1 MSDQKIL
8 IIGVVVSILVIG
20 LGISF
25 AYFTSGVNT
34 TGSGSSV
41 NGETAKLIKVEYD
54 AGNSTINLNNA
65 IPGTTGS
72 KDFSVTITP
81 TDNENSAT
89 YAIVLDIT
97 NNTFEKCDDTNY
109 NADSNQCIRDAK
121 EITYQ
126 LTSEDGSINKT
137 GDLTDTQG
145 EITLLTETKT
155 VDTETIFNYTLE
167 ITYVNTGSD
176 QNHNEMKNLEGQVKI
191 MFAEE

>member
-1 MSDQKIL
+1 MSDKKIL
-8 IIGVVVSILVIG
+8 IIGVVVSMLVIG

-81 TDNENSAT
+81 TDNENSAN
-89 YAIVLDIT
+89 I
-97 NNTFEKCDDTNY
+97 
-109 NADSNQCIRDAK
+109 NQ
-121 EITYQ
+121 E
-126 LTSEDGSINKT
+126 S
-137 GDLTDTQG
+137 
-145 EITLLTETKT
+145 
-155 VDTETIFNYTLE
+155 FW
-167 ITYVNTGSD
+167 VNG
-176 QNHNEMKNLEGQVKI
+176 QQVKGTLGVQEYYLNNSKLI
-191 MFAEE
+191 FFVIYFCLLSLILFFII